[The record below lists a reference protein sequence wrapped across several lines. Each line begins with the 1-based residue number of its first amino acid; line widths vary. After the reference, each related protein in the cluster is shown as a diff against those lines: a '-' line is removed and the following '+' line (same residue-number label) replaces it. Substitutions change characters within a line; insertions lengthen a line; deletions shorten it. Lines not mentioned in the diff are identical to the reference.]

1 MIIFN
6 NLSQGGEFI
15 GNKKLFEKL
24 DIYFTTKHSVNK
36 ANYAERY
43 IYLLKRKLYL
53 MMRGYL
59 SDDWPKFVPFAVK
72 ALNSVHSKKLGGLS
86 PGEINS
92 FFDDVK
98 VRQAQTENCV
108 QVYKE
113 PNYTEQETNQ
123 KVYESSSNPLQVGT
137 YVYLD
142 YKPTAFDKAFD
153 RQVSYFLGHIRSNV

>member
-1 MIIFN
+1 MC
-6 NLSQGGEFI
+6 STKGGEFI
-15 GNKKLFEKL
+15 GNKQLFKQK

-53 MMRGYL
+53 MMRSSL

-72 ALNSVHSKKLGGLS
+72 ALNSVHSKKLGGMT
-86 PGEINS
+86 PGEVNS

-98 VRQAQTENCV
+98 VRQAQADNCV
-108 QVYKE
+108 QVYEE
-113 PNYTEQETNQ
+113 PDYKQQDLNQ
-123 KVYESSSNPLQVGT
+123 KAYESSTNSLQVGT
-137 YVYLD
+137 FVYLD

-153 RQVSYFLGHIRSNV
+153 KQVSFFTKKS